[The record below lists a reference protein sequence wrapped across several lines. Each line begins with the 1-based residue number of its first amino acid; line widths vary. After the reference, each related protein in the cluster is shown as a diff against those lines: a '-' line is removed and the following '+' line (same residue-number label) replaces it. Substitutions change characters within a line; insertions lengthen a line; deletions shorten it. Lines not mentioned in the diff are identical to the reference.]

1 MLKRKLKIGDLLIE
15 AQKITNM
22 QLMDALEEQR
32 LSGKRIGEI
41 LVEKNLVTEE
51 DIMEILHKQFNFEIL
66 DLSQI
71 EIDRS
76 VLKKITETICKK
88 HTVFPICMTP
98 NGSLKVAFADPLNM
112 FAEDD
117 IRFSTDCQIQ
127 KCIAKKQD
135 IEDIISKYFS
145 GSKVQSAA
153 TELEKEKQ
161 GAKKKKEIEVDD
173 IKNAP
178 AVKMVDQILSDAVNQ
193 KVSDIHIEPYEDY
206 IRVRYRL
213 DGTLKEILK
222 INIEA
227 LSALITRIKILGG
240 MNIAEKRVP
249 QDGRIVTQIDD
260 VDVDMRVST
269 IPLITGEKVVIRILD
284 KNNYKIGKDKLG
296 MSEDLLEKLD
306 KIIASPFGIILV
318 TGPTGSGKSTTLYT
332 VLAQLNDGNKNITTI
347 EDPVEYTVEGINQVH
362 VNSKAGL
369 TFAAGLRSM
378 LRQDPDIIM
387 IGEMRDGET
396 AQIGVRAAITGHLV
410 LSTLHTN
417 DAASSVLRLVD
428 MGVEPF
434 LVASAI
440 KGVIAQR
447 LVRRICPSCKEEYE
461 ANAYEKKML
470 EIDENEHLILS
481 RGTGCQTCGGLGYK
495 GRIGVYEILQVD
507 REVKDLILTTKNSD
521 ILKDLAIKKGMKTLT
536 TSCREL
542 VLEKKTTIDEL
553 VSLTFLE

>member
-41 LVEKNLVTEE
+41 LVEKGLVTEE

-66 DLSQI
+66 DLSQV

-76 VLKKITETICKK
+76 VLKSITEAICKK
-88 HTVFPICMTP
+88 HIIFPICMISDDT
-98 NGSLKVAFADPLNM
+98 LKVAFADPLNM

-117 IRFSTDCQIQ
+117 IKFATDYHIQ
-127 KCIAKKQD
+127 KCIAKKSD
-135 IEDIISKYFS
+135 IENIISKYFS
-145 GSKVQSAA
+145 GSKVQNAA

-332 VLAQLNDGNKNITTI
+332 VLSELNDGNKNITTI

-461 ANAYEKKML
+461 ASAYEKKML
-470 EIDENEHLILS
+470 EVDENESLTLS

-507 REVKDLILTTKNSD
+507 RELKDLILTTKNSD
-521 ILKDLAIKKGMKTLT
+521 ILKDLAVKKGMKTLT

-542 VLEKKTTIDEL
+542 VIEKKTTIDEL